1 MKKKKDQPAPV
12 NSDLFQQALGGVIPL
27 PPSNRIPLA
36 QPLRRAPTRST
47 AISTNLF
54 IEDKLSDNDAWGDV
68 PTEFLRSGMS
78 RLTLRNLRRGRWP
91 MQDILDLH
99 GFQSDAARK
108 MLLEFLSDAI
118 QHGQRFVCVIHGKGW
133 QTGGKEGVLKSRVRH
148 WLAQYSEVLAFCEA
162 PQNAGG
168 SGAVWVLLKT
178 GDQSKSDMAGKF

>member
-1 MKKKKDQPAPV
+1 
-12 NSDLFQQALGGVIPL
+12 
-27 PPSNRIPLA
+27 
-36 QPLRRAPTRST
+36 
-47 AISTNLF
+47 
-54 IEDKLSDNDAWGDV
+54 
-68 PTEFLRSGMS
+68 
-78 RLTLRNLRRGRWP
+78 
-91 MQDILDLH
+91 
-99 GFQSDAARK
+99 

>member
-36 QPLRRAPTRST
+36 QPLRRALTRST
-47 AISTNLF
+47 AIFTNL

-91 MQDILDLH
+91 MQDMLD
-99 GFQSDAARK
+99 
-108 MLLEFLSDAI
+108 
-118 QHGQRFVCVIHGKGW
+118 
-133 QTGGKEGVLKSRVRH
+133 
-148 WLAQYSEVLAFCEA
+148 
-162 PQNAGG
+162 
-168 SGAVWVLLKT
+168 
-178 GDQSKSDMAGKF
+178 